1 MRLEP
6 CKLCGDVDYR
16 MYLPRVYA
24 LGERTF
30 DLVRCQGCGLV
41 RVSPLPPADEVRALY
56 DEKYFVRDFSC
67 GVRAGT
73 YLETDATRVGE
84 YRELLD
90 TIRKYRPLGRFL
102 EVGCAA
108 GSFLNYAR
116 RAGYEVE
123 GVDVSPWAADTAREQ
138 FGLAVHTGRLVEL
151 KLPEKSFDV
160 VFLGDILEHE
170 PEPAQFLAEVKR
182 VLRPWGLLA
191 LKVPTYVNS
200 FYYRAARR
208 IPISWTMGRL
218 DNRLLEAL
226 KLSFTG
232 PRLPPYHLFEFSN
245 ENIRAL
251 CAKTGLQIIDRRHSL
266 LVPEFL
272 SHGTTTGLN
281 RTASLGFALLRGL
294 VRVFNLPAGH
304 VLVLAVRESD

>member
-1 MRLEP
+1 MRLAA
-6 CKLCGDVDYR
+6 CKLCGGEDYQP
-16 MYLPRVYA
+16 YLARVYA

-30 DLVRCQGCGLV
+30 DLVRCRGCGLV
-41 RVSPLPPADEVRALY
+41 RVEPLPGSEEVRGLY
-56 DEKYFVRDFSC
+56 GENYFLRDFSC

-73 YLETDATRVGE
+73 YLETDATRVEE

-90 TIRKYRPLGRFL
+90 IIRGYRPLGRFL

-116 RAGYEVE
+116 RAGYEAE
-123 GVDVSPWAADTAREQ
+123 GVDVSPWAAQKAREQ
-138 FGLAVHTGRLVEL
+138 FGLTVHTGRLTEVQ
-151 KLPEKSFDV
+151 LPERQFDV

-170 PEPAQFLAEVKR
+170 SEPVEFLAEIKR

-191 LKVPTYVNS
+191 MKVPTYVNS
-200 FYYRAARR
+200 FYYRTARL

-232 PRLPPYHLFEFSN
+232 PRLPPYHLYEYSYQ
-245 ENIRAL
+245 NIRRL
-251 CAKTGLQIIDRRHSL
+251 CVKSGLRVIDRRHSL
-266 LVPEFL
+266 LVPDFL

-281 RTASLGFALLRGL
+281 RTARLGFHLLRSL
-294 VRVFNLPAGH
+294 VRTFNLPAGH

>member
-1 MRLEP
+1 MRLDA

-16 MYLPRVYA
+16 LYLPKVYA
-24 LGERTF
+24 LEKRTY
-30 DLVRCQGCGLV
+30 DLVRCSGCGLV
-41 RVSPLPPADEVRALY
+41 RVDPLPASAAVRELY
-56 DEKYFVRDFSC
+56 SDKYFVRDFSC

-73 YLETDATRVGE
+73 YLETEATRVEE

-123 GVDVSPWAADTAREQ
+123 GVDISEWAASTAREQ
-138 FGLAVHTGRLVEL
+138 FRLNVHTGRLVEL
-151 KLPEKSFDV
+151 NLPDRSFDV
-160 VFLGDILEHE
+160 VFLGDLLEHE
-170 PEPAQFLAEVKR
+170 PEPVQFLAEVKR
-182 VLRPWGLLA
+182 VMRPWGLLA
-191 LKVPTYVNS
+191 MKVPTYVNS

-245 ENIRAL
+245 ENIRRL
-251 CAKTGLQIIDRRHSL
+251 CEKIGLRVIDRRHSL

-281 RTASLGFALLRGL
+281 RTAAAGFNLLRAM
-294 VRVFNLPAGH
+294 VRAFNLPAGH

>member
-1 MRLEP
+1 MRLDP
-6 CKLCGDVDYR
+6 CKLCGDIDYSL
-16 MYLPRVYA
+16 YLPRVYA

-30 DLVRCQGCGLV
+30 DLVRCRGCRLV
-41 RVSPLPPADEVRALY
+41 RVDPLPTPDEVRGLY
-56 DEKYFVRDFSC
+56 SESYFVRDFSC

-73 YLETDATRVGE
+73 YLETEATRVEE

-108 GSFLNYAR
+108 GSFLNYVR

-123 GVDVSPWAADTAREQ
+123 GVDVSPWASATAREQ
-138 FGLAVHTGRLVEL
+138 FGLPVHTGRLVEL
-151 KLPEKSFDV
+151 NLPEKSFDV
-160 VFLGDILEHE
+160 VFLGDLLEHE
-170 PEPAQFLAEVKR
+170 PEPVQFLAEVKR
-182 VLRPWGLLA
+182 LMRPWGLLA
-191 LKVPTYVNS
+191 MKVPTYVNS

-208 IPISWTMGRL
+208 MPISWTMGRL

-232 PRLPPYHLFEFSN
+232 PRLPPYHLYEFSN
-245 ENIRAL
+245 ENIRRL
-251 CAKTGLQIIDRRHSL
+251 CAKTGLRLIDRRHSL

-281 RTASLGFALLRGL
+281 RTATAGFNLLRAL
-294 VRVFNLPAGH
+294 VKSLNLPAGH
-304 VLVLAVRESD
+304 VLALAVRESD